1 MHHPDPSSAPDASAS
16 DRVARA
22 ERSLRQVELERDRL
36 FNLSLDLLSVASFDG
51 WFEQVNPA
59 WTTCLGWTA
68 DELTSRPSIE
78 FVHPDD
84 RDATL
89 RRRAAITQGQPL
101 RGFDNRYLCKDG
113 TFRWLSWNV
122 HPLLES
128 QQVFAVARDITDRRR
143 LEEQVM
149 RAQRIESIGTL
160 AGGIAHDLNNVLAP
174 ILMSID
180 LMRLDLDETERIAI
194 LDGMESSVRRGADMV
209 RHVMSFARGVEGAR
223 VAMHLDHLLPD
234 VVAAVRSSWGT
245 HVDVQTSSPPD
256 LWMLEGDP
264 SQLHQVLLA
273 LCENA
278 CEAMREGGTLTVSSA
293 NATLDDRAVTPAAG
307 ARPGPYVVVT
317 VTDTGVGMAPDV
329 VARIFDPFFT
339 TREVGKGTGMGLST
353 ALTIVRGHGG
363 FIEVDST
370 PGKGSR
376 FRVFLPAT
384 PAGSAGDDVG
394 TRTWPRGRGE
404 LVLVVDDDVAVRQL
418 AGRTLAAFGYRVMLA
433 TDGAHG
439 ITTYAKHGDEIAL
452 VLTDMRM
459 PVMDGPSTIEALR
472 TLNPHVR
479 IIAASGYSADVRAS
493 DTGPAG
499 AARFLPKPY
508 SAEQLLGAVRDVLD
522 APRPG

>member
-1 MHHPDPSSAPDASAS
+1 MHAPDQFPSPDASAS

-36 FNLSLDLLSVASFDG
+36 FNLSIDLLSVANFDG

-68 DELTSRPSIE
+68 EELTSRPSIE

-84 RDATL
+84 REATL
-89 RRRAAITQGQPL
+89 QKRAAIKMGQPL

-113 TFRWLSWNV
+113 SFRWLSWNV

-128 QQVFAVARDITDRRR
+128 RQVFAVARDITDRRR
-143 LEEQVM
+143 LEQQVL

-180 LMRLDLDETERIAI
+180 LLRLDLEAGDRADI
-194 LDGMESSVRRGADMV
+194 LDTMESSVRRGAEMV
-209 RHVMSFARGVEGAR
+209 RHVLSFARGVEGAR

-234 VVAAVRSSWGT
+234 VVATVRRTCGP
-245 HVDVQTSSPPD
+245 HVDVRTSSAPD
-256 LWMLEGDP
+256 LWMLDGDP
-264 SQLHQVLLA
+264 SQLHHVLLA
-273 LCENA
+273 LCGNA
-278 CEAMREGGTLTVSSA
+278 CDAMPDGGTLTLSA
-293 NATLDDRAVTPAAG
+293 ANTTLDRAAAPVDG
-307 ARPGPYVVVT
+307 ARPGPYVVLT
-317 VTDTGVGMAPDV
+317 VEDTGTGMTPDV
-329 VARIFDPFFT
+329 LSQIFDPFFT
-339 TREVGKGTGMGLST
+339 TREVGRGAGMGLST

-363 FIEVDST
+363 FIDVEST
-370 PGKGSR
+370 PGAGSR

-384 PAGSAGDDVG
+384 PGSATEDDVA
-394 TRTWPRGRGE
+394 TRSWPRGHGE
-404 LVLVVDDDVAVRQL
+404 LVLVVDDEVSVRQL

-433 TDGAHG
+433 ADGAHG
-439 ITTYAKHGDEIAL
+439 VTTYAEHRDEIAL
-452 VLTDMRM
+452 VLTDVRM

-479 IIAASGYSADVRAS
+479 VIAASGYSEDARTSEVER
-493 DTGPAG
+493 AG
-499 AARFLPKPY
+499 AARVLAKPY

-522 APRPG
+522 APPPE